1 MKAVSSRGRRS
12 RRTALVT
19 GLLLVVFL
27 ASGIRTQAAER
38 GLYRAG
44 AGSRVQQHDR
54 TFTDS
59 SRGRRVPVRIYRP
72 AGEAERALPLV
83 VFSPGLGASREAYGY
98 LGTNL
103 AGRGFMVAMLT
114 HPGSDSVAWR
124 AGLRADRGNWV
135 PAALDDPAN
144 LENRPQ
150 DVSFV
155 IDRLTRAGSP
165 FRVDPS
171 RIGVAGHSFGAS
183 TAMAVGGMKVDLG
196 DTAGSPR
203 SFTDPR
209 VGAVVAMSP
218 QGTGTMG
225 IAPGAW
231 DGFETPVMLLTGT
244 RDQAPGGRPTRWRRT
259 AFDQISSA
267 DRYLVTLIGATHLTF
282 GGRGAVTAEKGAGT
296 DHSVS
301 DYLGDLR
308 EALPAG
314 ARSRTHHVRVIDAL
328 VCAFFDNYLNDR
340 DEAGNWL
347 REYAGE
353 RHFDARAEFRPGSS
367 GAGVTQ
373 SAD

>member
-1 MKAVSSRGRRS
+1 MKAGSSRRR

-19 GLLLVVFL
+19 ATLLVALL
-27 ASGIRTQAAER
+27 ASGIRTKAAER

-44 AGSRVQQHDR
+44 EGSRVQQFDR

-59 SRGRRVPVRIYRP
+59 SRGRRVPLRIYRAASDP
-72 AGEAERALPLV
+72 DRARPLV

-98 LGTNL
+98 LGTDL
-103 AGRGFMVAMLT
+103 AARGFMVAVLT
-114 HPGSDSVAWR
+114 HPGSDSTAWR
-124 AGLRADRGNWV
+124 AGLKVDRGGWV
-135 PAALDDPAN
+135 PAALEDPAN
-144 LENRPQ
+144 LENRPK

-155 IDRLTRAGSP
+155 IDRLTQADSP

-183 TAMAVGGMKVDLG
+183 TAMAVGGMKVDL
-196 DTAGSPR
+196 DDASGSPR

-231 DGFETPVMLLTGT
+231 DGFDTPVMLLTGT
-244 RDQAPGGRPTRWRRT
+244 RDKAPGGRPPRWRRT

-282 GGRGAVTAEKGAGT
+282 GGRGAVTAEEGGGT
-296 DHSVS
+296 DGAAS
-301 DYLGDLR
+301 DFLGDLR

-314 ARSRTHHVRVIDAL
+314 ARSRSHHVRVIDAL
-328 VCAFFDNYLNDR
+328 VCAFFDYYLNDR
-340 DEAGNWL
+340 AEAGNWL
-347 REYAGE
+347 REYAEE
-353 RHFDARAEFRPGSS
+353 RHFDARAEFRPGRP
-367 GAGVTQ
+367 GTTGTRARG
-373 SAD
+373 